1 MYTICFLFK
10 SLNRKDRKRLTMISV
25 FVPFIILFS
34 LISITLTSILGG
46 ILQKVGRKTVAKV
59 IYVFSIIE
67 APVLYFVSFT
77 QADYN
82 GFISMRMEIFVI
94 IVLIMIA
101 IALADVGVII
111 KKKIDVLEVFE
122 KVIYIMTIN
131 LVIML
136 LVLAVGIGSLSKL

>member
-1 MYTICFLFK
+1 
-10 SLNRKDRKRLTMISV
+10 MISV

-46 ILQKVGRKTVAKV
+46 ILQKVGRKTAAKV

-67 APVLYFVSFT
+67 APVLCFVSFT

-82 GFISMRMEIFVI
+82 GFISMRIEIFVI

-101 IALADVGVII
+101 IALAEGGVMIR
-111 KKKIDVLEVFE
+111 KKISSLKVFE
-122 KVIYIMTIN
+122 KVIYVMAIN
-131 LVIML
+131 VIIL
-136 LVLAVGIGSLSKL
+136 GLVLVVGMFWKAGGTYIIVRY

>member
-1 MYTICFLFK
+1 
-10 SLNRKDRKRLTMISV
+10 MISV

-34 LISITLTSILGG
+34 LISITLTSILGE
-46 ILQKVGRKTVAKV
+46 ILQKVGRKTAAKV

-67 APVLYFVSFT
+67 APVLCFVSFA

-82 GFISMRMEIFVI
+82 GFISMRIEIFVI

-111 KKKIDVLEVFE
+111 RKKIDVLEVFE
-122 KVIYIMTIN
+122 KVICIMTIN